1 MKRIFTWL
9 GLLAGA
15 VTVASVLMWNPS
27 AKREY
32 TDGKT
37 HIRYWT
43 IVGMKDV
50 IPYFART
57 FGDVQGRIV
66 VETTPIPWQEHEKKI
81 LTAVVSG
88 DPPDVV
94 NQITPVAKWASRM
107 ALLPLDEFIRR
118 DRFDTTMIFPALWDE
133 MRWRGRIYAIPVYSG
148 SYALFYNKAAF
159 REVGLDPERPPR
171 SWDEVWEYNERLT
184 RRDERG
190 RLTRMGFIP
199 NYGNVQTFMLMAW
212 ERGAKFLSDDG
223 LRVNL
228 ADTAVVR
235 ALEWVVRFYQHFA
248 VRDVSAF
255 TGGFGF
261 AEQHGFISGKLA
273 MMVLDSSFP
282 DQIKLYRPTLDYGV
296 ALVPTFDGCPP
307 ASASGSWWMAIP
319 SGAKYPEAGWEFI
332 KYAVSKE
339 IQLREVEMTE
349 ESLFPANRLAASDPR
364 FMKNHEREVFV
375 TMMDY
380 SHSPSVV
387 PMAHDVFW
395 REVMG
400 AQERVMH
407 GQQNPVE
414 ALRQGEDVLQ
424 KVLDEAM
431 DYDKYVQSKL
441 SRE

>member
-1 MKRIFTWL
+1 
-9 GLLAGA
+9 
-15 VTVASVLMWNPS
+15 
-27 AKREY
+27 
-32 TDGKT
+32 
-37 HIRYWT
+37 
-43 IVGMKDV
+43 
-50 IPYFART
+50 
-57 FGDVQGRIV
+57 
-66 VETTPIPWQEHEKKI
+66 
-81 LTAVVSG
+81 
-88 DPPDVV
+88 
-94 NQITPVAKWASRM
+94 
-107 ALLPLDEFIRR
+107 
-118 DRFDTTMIFPALWDE
+118 
-133 MRWRGRIYAIPVYSG
+133 
-148 SYALFYNKAAF
+148 
-159 REVGLDPERPPR
+159 
-171 SWDEVWEYNERLT
+171 
-184 RRDERG
+184 
-190 RLTRMGFIP
+190 
-199 NYGNVQTFMLMAW
+199 
-212 ERGAKFLSDDG
+212 
-223 LRVNL
+223 
-228 ADTAVVR
+228 
-235 ALEWVVRFYQHFA
+235 
-248 VRDVSAF
+248 
-255 TGGFGF
+255 
-261 AEQHGFISGKLA
+261 
-273 MMVLDSSFP
+273 
-282 DQIKLYRPTLDYGV
+282 
-296 ALVPTFDGCPP
+296 
-307 ASASGSWWMAIP
+307 MAIP